1 MENLAYKL
9 EDTAQEASSLKIAH
23 KNLSI
28 ANRLKN
34 KQCNLAVVG
43 LGYVGLPIA
52 LEFAKN
58 YKVIGFDIKSDRI
71 DLLNSDVDPSGELEA
86 SEFLNKDIHFTHQLK
101 RLEDAAFYVVAVPTP
116 INRLKQPDLTPLK
129 KATASVGNVLK
140 KGDFVVFE
148 STVYPLCTEEICI
161 PILERISGLKVNKD
175 FKVGYSPERIN
186 PGDKENT
193 LTSIK
198 KIVSGH
204 DYDSLD
210 QIAEVYESI
219 ITAGVHRAPS
229 MKIAEAA
236 KIVEN
241 TQRDVNIALMNELS
255 VIFEKLNINTNEV
268 LEAAGTKWNFLNFF
282 PGLVGGHCIGVDP
295 YYLIHKSKEMGYTPT
310 LISSGRAVNDYMPTD
325 LANRIKNGVDKM
337 GLTHRPQRILFKGI
351 TFKENVSDIRNSKA
365 AELVQKLQQFGE
377 LEVHVQ
383 DPYADPLE
391 VKKEYGIELTDAKGT
406 YDAIVIAVMHKEY
419 ESIDHGFLHK
429 FGREHTLLFDIRGNL
444 KDQIPPLYYRSL

>member
-9 EDTAQEASSLKIAH
+9 DYTLEAANSLSVAH
-23 KNLSI
+23 KSDSI
-28 ANRLKN
+28 ASRLERKET
-34 KQCNLAVVG
+34 KLAVVG

-58 YKVIGFDIKSDRI
+58 YKVVGFDIKSDRI
-71 DLLNSDVDPSGELEA
+71 ELLNSDIDPSGEMEA
-86 SEFLNKDIHFTHQLK
+86 SEFLNKDIQFTHKMK
-101 RLEDAAFYVVAVPTP
+101 RLEDASFYVVAVPTP

-129 KATASVGNVLK
+129 KATASVGQVLK

-148 STVYPLCTEEICI
+148 STVYPLCTEEVCI
-161 PILERISGLKVNKD
+161 PILERISGLKVNQD

-204 DYDSLD
+204 DFDATD

-229 MKIAEAA
+229 MKVAEAA

-255 VIFEKLNINTNEV
+255 VIFDKMNIDTHEV
-268 LEAAGTKWNFLNFF
+268 LAAAGTKWNFLNFF

-295 YYLIHKSKEMGYTPT
+295 YYLIHKSKELGYTPS
-310 LISSGRAVNDYMPTD
+310 LISSGRAVNDYMPSE
-325 LANRIKNGVDKM
+325 LANRIYKGIQKM
-337 GLTHRPQRILFKGI
+337 ELDHRPQRVLVKGI

-365 AELVQKLQQFGE
+365 AELIEKLQQFPA
-377 LEVHVQ
+377 LEVHVE
-383 DPYADPLE
+383 DPQADAEE
-391 VKKEYGIELTDAKGT
+391 VKAEYGIELKAAEGG
-406 YDAIVIAVMHKEY
+406 YDAIVVAVMHDEY
-419 ESIDHGFLHK
+419 KSIDYNYLHE
-429 FGREHTLLFDIRGNL
+429 FGRRHTLLFDVRGSL